1 MDELCRGMWDALS
14 AYVDS
19 ALPPDEVS
27 RVEAHLERCQ
37 RCRETLL
44 ELQAM
49 RQSVRALPTYEP
61 PPMLKARILAATV
74 DQPTL
79 WERLAAGWPRLVWR
93 TSFVTALFLLS
104 WLGWQLVPKSV
115 TDAPRRWSATKPQ
128 TAAPSYQEK
137 QVRIPKTLAKAS
149 PTPKQGYTAVKGQRS
164 AMATRATPSQPT
176 THAAPQ
182 WRSLART
189 PSVATTTSADALHG
203 EPLLPDEVVVEEP
216 QPAESEA
223 VAVAEAEETETSTV
237 ARHSFTLPAEV
248 LNRGKSGMEL
258 LREQVRIRSQETLS
272 SDMKRKLQRNQVDVD
287 VITVRF

>member
-1 MDELCRGMWDALS
+1 MDELCRGLWDDLS
-14 AYVDS
+14 AYVDNS
-19 ALPPDEVS
+19 LSPDEVN

-37 RCRETLL
+37 RCRETVL
-44 ELQAM
+44 EIQAM

-79 WERLAAGWPRLVWR
+79 WERLAVGWPRLAWR
-93 TSFVTALFLLS
+93 TSLVAAIFLLS

-115 TDAPRRWSATKPQ
+115 TEAPRRWSAAKPQ
-128 TAAPSYQEK
+128 TSAPSYQEK
-137 QVRIPKTLAKAS
+137 QVRIPKTLAKVSA
-149 PTPKQGYTAVKGQRS
+149 TPKQGYSSVKEQRR
-164 AMATRATPSQPT
+164 AIAKRATPSQPT
-176 THAAPQ
+176 TQAAPH

-189 PSVATTTSADALHG
+189 PSTATTTAVEALHG
-203 EPLLPDEVVVEEP
+203 EPLLPDEVVIEEP

-223 VAVAEAEETETSTV
+223 VAVAEEEETETTTV

-258 LREQVRIRSQETLS
+258 LREQVRIRGQETLS